1 MEIRRTADSIF
12 YRTDHVPIEMTRE
25 TELPDAFWCPMHSS
39 VRSPY
44 VGRCPICSMD
54 LVAIAPPRVGEYR
67 LDVTQ
72 VSAADR
78 RGIRGLKLQVR
89 DPDSGE
95 PVAMFAETHEK
106 LLHLFIIGRDSGI
119 LRTNIR
125 CGPTSVLSSTSIFNR
140 ARIHADCG
148 LSARGRLSADDPPR
162 HRHARPRVAVRRTAA
177 ARGGPHGQSRR
188 WYTREAGGHAGER
201 PRRGCAAIRSATP

>member
-25 TELPDAFWCPMHSS
+25 TELPDAFWCPMHPS

-106 LLHLFIIGRDSGI
+106 LLHLFIIGRDLGI
-119 LRTNIR
+119 
-125 CGPTSVLSSTSIFNR
+125 R
-140 ARIHADCG
+140 ARTSDAD
-148 LSARGRLSADDPPR
+148 R
-162 HRHARPRVAVRRTAA
+162 HRF
-177 ARGGPHGQSRR
+177 
-188 WYTREAGGHAGER
+188 
-201 PRRGCAAIRSATP
+201 